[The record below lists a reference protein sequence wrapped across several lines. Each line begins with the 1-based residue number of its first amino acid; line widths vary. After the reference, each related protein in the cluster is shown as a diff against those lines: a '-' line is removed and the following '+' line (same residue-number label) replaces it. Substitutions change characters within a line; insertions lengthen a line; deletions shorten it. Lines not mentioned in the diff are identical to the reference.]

1 MATIVSDI
9 HMNTF
14 SSVEHRLVSMDI
26 ECVNRK
32 TFSLLD
38 KCCLCIYDSKVSNLM
53 TGTKMVVYGVN
64 NS

>member
-14 SSVEHRLVSMDI
+14 SSVEHRFVAMDT
-26 ECVNRK
+26 ECVNK
-32 TFSLLD
+32 ETFSLLD
-38 KCCLCIYDSKVSNLM
+38 KCCLCVDDSKVSNLM
-53 TGTKMVVYGVN
+53 TGTKMVVCGVN